1 MAEFFKTAFS
11 GMGVND
17 VVDIALT
24 TFIIYEI
31 LNFMHE
37 TRAHQLFKGLLI
49 FIAAYFVADYF
60 NLHTITWIFREVF
73 TFGIFALVVVFQ
85 PELRRGLEV
94 IGRMKLTDVNVGHV
108 DEVVAR
114 KVINEITEAVMNF
127 SRTRTGAL
135 IVFERNTPLQDIAE
149 TGTILEADI
158 TSQLLG
164 NIFYVGSPLHDGAV
178 IIRKAKIY
186 AAGCVLPLTH
196 NNGLS
201 KSLGTRHRAGIGIT
215 ENSDCVTIIVSEETG
230 IISVAQ
236 SGRIRRNYTESSIST
251 LLESLY
257 LEPVRK
263 KHKKSLR
270 HHMHDEDEKA
280 DADNETMDFMDGMDE
295 EDMNTAG
302 PDETEVRKDAE

>member
-1 MAEFFKTAFS
+1 
-11 GMGVND
+11 MGVND

-31 LNFMHE
+31 LNFIHE
-37 TRAHQLFKGLLI
+37 TRAQQLFKGILI

-60 NLHTITWIFREVF
+60 TLHTITWIFREVF
-73 TFGIFALVVVFQ
+73 TVGIFALVVVFQ

-94 IGRMKLTDVNVGHV
+94 LGRMKLTDVNVGHV
-108 DEVVAR
+108 DETIAR
-114 KVINEITEAVMNF
+114 KVINEITDAVTNF

-178 IIRKAKIY
+178 IIRKDKIY
-186 AAGCVLPLTH
+186 AAGCVLPLTQDST
-196 NNGLS
+196 LS

-215 ENSDCVTIIVSEETG
+215 ENSDCITIIVSEETG
-230 IISVAQ
+230 IISVAR
-236 SGRIRRNYTESSIST
+236 SGKIRRNYTGASISA

-257 LEPVRK
+257 IEPAKK
-263 KHKKSLR
+263 KHRKGLR
-270 HHMHDEDEKA
+270 HHMHNDDENKDSS
-280 DADNETMDFMDGMDE
+280 ETIDFMDGLDE
-295 EDMNTAG
+295 DEMNNAEPDSADG
-302 PDETEVRKDAE
+302 PEVKKDAKQ